1 MVTWKQ
7 TLDRPIDQAILNVLE
22 EQKGYVSGEGLSRR
36 LGLSRA
42 AIWKRIQ
49 TLRDEGYGI
58 RARPRRGYMLIVK
71 PDLLSSWEI
80 SRNLKTRR
88 VAREI
93 HTFQEVTSTNDVAY
107 KMALKGAQEGVVV
120 IAESQTCGRG
130 RMKRPWVSPRGKN
143 LYLSL
148 ILRPQIPP
156 QVVPT
161 LTYMGAVS
169 TAEALVKSYSLK
181 VDLKWPNDIL
191 VNGKKLAGLLN
202 EVKAETD
209 RVDFVVL
216 GFGVNLNMG
225 EESFPR
231 DLREQATSVMREL
244 GQSVPRVE
252 FTQCLL
258 EGIEAW
264 YETLLLRGPDRVIER
279 WETMARIRGKFLEVR
294 SFGEIHRG
302 VAEGLDRDGA
312 LILRRETEERIR
324 IVAGDLKEPPKE
336 RYA

>member
-1 MVTWKQ
+1 MLTSKENR
-7 TLDRPIDQAILNVLE
+7 DSRIDQAILTALE
-22 EQKGYVSGEGLSRR
+22 EMQGYVSGEGLSRR

-49 TLRDEGYGI
+49 ALRDEGYGI

-93 HTFQEVTSTNDVAY
+93 HAFQEVTSTNDVAY

-120 IAESQTCGRG
+120 IAESQTRGRG
-130 RMKRPWVSPRGKN
+130 RMNRSWVSPRDKN

-156 QVVPT
+156 QIIPI

-169 TAEALVKSYSLK
+169 TAEAIAKRFPLK

-191 VNGKKLAGLLN
+191 VGGKKLAGLLN
-202 EVKAETD
+202 EVKAEAD

-231 DLREQATSVMREL
+231 ELREQATSVMREL
-244 GQSVPRVE
+244 GRSVSRVE
-252 FTQCLL
+252 FARCLL
-258 EGIEAW
+258 ESIEAW
-264 YETLLLRGPDRVIER
+264 YETLLRQGPDRIIEK
-279 WETMARIRGKFLEVR
+279 WEAVARIQGRFLEVR

-312 LILRRETEERIR
+312 LILRKGVDERMR
-324 IVAGDLKEPPKE
+324 IVAGDLREPPVE